1 MKKNGVVNMELIKL
15 CTDNSGYIYYYNP
28 KFDYFAFKC
37 SNGNISFNKILA
49 SKVTPNNKMVV
60 RTFNSQIEIIVSES
74 DLSEYN
80 PVYSQ
85 LLLDNSWNFSDKI
98 VVYFKRTPQNERY
111 NSSKY
116 SYQDIESFVKAKKEE
131 TDKAK
136 HLESYYNSLNKLIL
150 PSIL

>member
-1 MKKNGVVNMELIKL
+1 MELIKL

-28 KFDYFAFKC
+28 KFDYLAFKC

-49 SKVTPNNKMVV
+49 SKLTPNNK
-60 RTFNSQIEIIVSES
+60 IEIIVSES

-98 VVYFKRTPQNERY
+98 VVYFKRKPQNERY
-111 NSSKY
+111 NLSKY
-116 SYQDIESFVKAKKEE
+116 SYQDKEDFIKIKKEE
-131 TDKAK
+131 IDRAK
-136 HLESYYNSLNKLIL
+136 NLVSHLNSLKFF
-150 PSIL
+150 

>member
-1 MKKNGVVNMELIKL
+1 MKKNGAVNMELIKL

-28 KFDYFAFKC
+28 KFDYLAFKC

-49 SKVTPNNKMVV
+49 SKITPNNK
-60 RTFNSQIEIIVSES
+60 IEIIVSES

-98 VVYFKRTPQNERY
+98 IVYFKRISQNEKC
-111 NSSKY
+111 NLSKY
-116 SYQDIESFVKAKKEE
+116 SYQDIEDFVKAKKEE
-131 TDKAK
+131 FDRAK
-136 HLESYYNSLNKLIL
+136 NLANNYNSLNKLIL

>member
-1 MKKNGVVNMELIKL
+1 MELIKL

-28 KFDYFAFKC
+28 KFDYLAFKC

-49 SKVTPNNKMVV
+49 SKLTPNNK
-60 RTFNSQIEIIVSES
+60 IEIIVSES

-98 VVYFKRTPQNERY
+98 VVYFKRKPQNERY
-111 NSSKY
+111 NLSKY
-116 SYQDIESFVKAKKEE
+116 SYQDKEDFVKIKKEE
-131 TDKAK
+131 IDRAK
-136 HLESYYNSLNKLIL
+136 NLVSHLNSLKFF
-150 PSIL
+150 

>member
-28 KFDYFAFKC
+28 KFDYLAFKC
-37 SNGNISFNKILA
+37 SNGNITFNKIIS
-49 SKVTPNNKMVV
+49 SKVTPNNK
-60 RTFNSQIEIIVSES
+60 ILIIVSES

-80 PVYSQ
+80 PIYSQ

-98 VVYFKRTPQNERY
+98 VVYFNREPQNERY
-111 NSSKY
+111 S
-116 SYQDIESFVKAKKEE
+116 SYQAIEDFVKAKKEE
-131 TDKAK
+131 TDYAK
-136 HLESYYNSLNKLIL
+136 NLASNYNSLNKLIL

>member
-28 KFDYFAFKC
+28 KFDYLAFKC

-49 SKVTPNNKMVV
+49 SKLTPNNK
-60 RTFNSQIEIIVSES
+60 IEIIVSES

-98 VVYFKRTPQNERY
+98 VVYFKRKPQNERY
-111 NSSKY
+111 NLSKY
-116 SYQDIESFVKAKKEE
+116 SYQDKEDFVKIKKEE
-131 TDKAK
+131 IDRAK
-136 HLESYYNSLNKLIL
+136 NLVSHLNSLKFF
-150 PSIL
+150 

>member
-1 MKKNGVVNMELIKL
+1 MELIKL

-28 KFDYFAFKC
+28 KFDYLAFKC

-49 SKVTPNNKMVV
+49 SKLTPNNK
-60 RTFNSQIEIIVSES
+60 IEIIVSES

-98 VVYFKRTPQNERY
+98 VVYFKRKPQNERY
-111 NSSKY
+111 NLSKY
-116 SYQDIESFVKAKKEE
+116 SYQDIEDFVKLKKEE
-131 TDKAK
+131 IDRAK
-136 HLESYYNSLNKLIL
+136 NLVSHLNSLKFF
-150 PSIL
+150 